1 MVVASLT
8 TAKPRGYRTSMYVKP
23 VILAFL
29 AACGLDSKGAT
40 TDPSEQPDKL
50 PPDPPEEAGYIFCC
64 QDVDPKTASGQGCV
78 TIGEKQIDQ
87 CSTVLAC
94 GEKFT
99 KKDGTVT
106 CL

>member
-1 MVVASLT
+1 MS
-8 TAKPRGYRTSMYVKP
+8 VKP
-23 VILAFL
+23 LILAFL
-29 AACGLDSKGAT
+29 AACGLYSNGDGAT
-40 TDPSEQPDKL
+40 TNPAERPDKD
-50 PPDPPEEAGYIFCC
+50 PPGPPEEAGYIFCC
-64 QDVDPKTASGQGCV
+64 QDVDPKTASGEGCV

-99 KKDGTVT
+99 KKDGKVT